1 MSAAALTLVLL
12 SGFVHAIWN
21 VFAKRSGHKAVF
33 LWWCQ
38 WAAIAVFLPFALREL
53 STLQPVSP
61 TGWLLAAASV
71 ALHGVYV
78 LLLAKTYTAGDL
90 SQAYPI
96 MRGTSPL
103 LVPLLGVLLLQERL
117 PWTGWCGVALIVGG
131 IALTGDWR
139 ALFLGRRSAA
149 NRTLPLAL
157 AVGVMIA
164 GYTVVDK
171 IALAHLP
178 AITLNSFSNVG
189 NLLAL
194 STIALRSGAMAKE
207 WRLHWRTIVLGGLLA
222 PGGYVL
228 FLKALELAPVSHLA
242 PMREIGTVF
251 GALLGIFWLKE
262 SRGASRIAASA
273 FITAGIVLLAW

>member
-1 MSAAALTLVLL
+1 MSAAALALVLL
-12 SGFVHAIWN
+12 SGFVHAVWN
-21 VFAKRSGHKAVF
+21 VFAKRSGNKAVF

-38 WAAIAVFLPFALREL
+38 WAAIAVFFPFAMREL
-53 STLQPVSP
+53 ATLEPVSP
-61 TGWLLAAASV
+61 QGWLLAAASM

-103 LVPLLGVLLLQERL
+103 LVPLLGVALLQERL

-131 IALTGDWR
+131 ILLTGDWR
-139 ALFLGRRSAA
+139 AIKGAPRKAA
-149 NRTLPLAL
+149 NRTLPLAM

-171 IALAHLP
+171 LALGHLP
-178 AITLNSFSNVG
+178 AVTLNWASNVG

-194 STIALRSGAMAKE
+194 SAIALRSGVMAKE
-207 WRLHWRTIVLGGLLA
+207 WRLNWPTIVLGGLLA

-262 SRGASRIAASA
+262 KRGPSRIAASA
-273 FITAGIVLLAW
+273 LITCGIVLLAW